1 MKILQT
7 SLILIFTLLVVPVF
21 TYLFGI
27 PLGENEMHA
36 LDALIKICGFSI
48 AYCFIVGELT
58 NNNSQVDKYW
68 SILPIIYAW
77 VMAYYGNFSA
87 RMILM
92 ALLVSAWGIRLTYNF
107 ARKGAYKWKFWEGE
121 EDYRW
126 EILRKKPE
134 FQPLWKWTLFNLFF
148 ISGYQNILILL
159 FTLPMLVT
167 LQFDGAPLGIFD
179 LVVTAGV
186 LFFLILELIAD
197 EQHWKYQSKKWKLI
211 RDGKLLYGDFS
222 KGFLDKGLW
231 AISRH
236 PNYLGEQGVWVSFY
250 FFSVVASGQWLNWS
264 VVGCLLLLILFQ
276 GSSNFSEEISASKY
290 PEYKDYQ
297 KRVGRFVPKA
307 GREREPQVSPENN
320 S

>member
-27 PLGENEMHA
+27 PLSEKELETLNTLMY
-36 LDALIKICGFSI
+36 ICGFSI
-48 AYCFIVGELT
+48 TYCFIVGELT
-58 NNNSQVDKYW
+58 RNNSQVDKYW

-77 VMAYYGNFSA
+77 VMAYYGDFSP

-92 ALLVSAWGIRLTYNF
+92 ASLVTAWGVRLTYNF
-107 ARKGAYKWKFWEGE
+107 ARKGAYRWKFWEGE

-134 FQPLWKWTLFNLFF
+134 FQPKWKWTLFNLFF

-167 LQFDGAPLGIFD
+167 LQFDGAPLGIWD
-179 LVVTAGV
+179 LVVAGGV
-186 LFFLILELIAD
+186 LFFLILELVAD
-197 EQHWKYQSKKWKLI
+197 EQHWAYQSEKWKLI
-211 RDGKLLYGDFS
+211 REGKLLYGDFA

-236 PNYLGEQGVWVSFY
+236 PNYLGEQGIWVSFY

-290 PEYKDYQ
+290 PEYSAYQ
-297 KRVGRFVPKA
+297 AKVPRFIPKLKPKK
-307 GREREPQVSPENN
+307 EPKLAPE
-320 S
+320 ST

>member
-7 SLILIFTLLVVPVF
+7 AIILIFTLLVVPVF
-21 TYLFGI
+21 TYFFGI
-27 PLGENEMHA
+27 PLGEREWEVLFVLM
-36 LDALIKICGFSI
+36 KICGFSI
-48 AYCFIVGELT
+48 TYCFIVGELT

-68 SILPIIYAW
+68 SVLPIIYAW
-77 VMAYYGNFSA
+77 VMAYYGDFSP
-87 RMILM
+87 RMVLM
-92 ALLVSAWGIRLTYNF
+92 ASLVTAWGARLTYNF
-107 ARKGAYKWKFWEGE
+107 ARKGAYRWKFWEGE

-134 FQPLWKWTLFNLFF
+134 FQPRWKWTLFNLFF
-148 ISGYQNILILL
+148 ISGYQNVLILL

-167 LQFDGAPLGIFD
+167 MQFDGLPLGIWDIF
-179 LVVTAGV
+179 TASGV
-186 LFFLILELIAD
+186 LFFLGLETIAD
-197 EQHWKYQSKKWKLI
+197 EQHWKYQSEKWKLI
-211 RDGKLLYGDFS
+211 REGKLLYGDFA

-236 PNYLGEQGVWVSFY
+236 PNYLGEQGIWVCFY

-290 PEYKDYQ
+290 PEYKNYQ
-297 KRVGRFVPKA
+297 ARVPRFIPGTK
-307 GREREPQVSPENN
+307 GEPEN
-320 S
+320 SPAPTT

>member
-7 SLILIFTLLVVPVF
+7 AVILIFTLLVVPVF

-27 PLGENEMHA
+27 PLGDREWDA
-36 LDALIKICGFSI
+36 LWVLIKICGVSV
-48 AYCFIVGELT
+48 AYCFLVGELT

-77 VMAYYGNFSA
+77 VMAYFGDFSP
-87 RMILM
+87 RMVLL
-92 ALLVSAWGIRLTYNF
+92 AVLVSAWGARLTYNF
-107 ARKGAYKWKFWEGE
+107 ARKGAYRWKFWEGE

-134 FQPLWKWTLFNLFF
+134 FQPRWKWTLFNLFF
-148 ISGYQNILILL
+148 ISGYQNVLILL
-159 FTLPMLVT
+159 FTLPMLVAM
-167 LQFDGAPLGIFD
+167 QFDEGGLSIWD
-179 LVVTAGV
+179 MLVAGV
-186 LFFLILELIAD
+186 ALFFLALETAAD
-197 EQHWKYQSKKWKLI
+197 EQQWKYQTEKWRLI
-211 RDGKLLYGDFS
+211 KEGKLLRGDFA

-236 PNYLGEQGVWVSFY
+236 PNYLGEQGFWVSFY
-250 FFSVVASGQWLNWS
+250 FFSVASSGQWLNWS

-290 PEYKDYQ
+290 PAYKSYQ
-297 KRVGRFVPKA
+297 ARVPRFVP
-307 GREREPQVSPENN
+307 RPQGKTEESPAP
-320 S
+320 SS